1 MSGVTRQSMR
11 LGVSMALLAG
21 LVGGGTV
28 QGYAPGLNASTVAAD
43 QAARGQGSAQFG
55 SALARILGQANGGA
69 GRAWLPG
76 HNGRAHTG
84 VAAQRRAAR
93 KARRVARQKAVGRRW
108 A

>member
-1 MSGVTRQSMR
+1 MRSRGSM
-11 LGVSMALLAG
+11 LMALAAASLMA
-21 LVGGGTV
+21 GGGLP
-28 QGYAPGLNASTVAAD
+28 QGFAPGLNAATVQAD

-84 VAAQRRAAR
+84 VAAQRRAAHKR
-93 KARRVARQKAVGRRW
+93 RRYLAQKRVGKRARA
-108 A
+108 